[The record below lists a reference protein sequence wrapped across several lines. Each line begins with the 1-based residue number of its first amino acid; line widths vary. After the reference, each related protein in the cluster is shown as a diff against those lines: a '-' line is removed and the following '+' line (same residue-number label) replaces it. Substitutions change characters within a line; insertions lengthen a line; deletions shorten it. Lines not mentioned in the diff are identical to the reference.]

1 MTSNESN
8 LNNAPMNN
16 QPDAADASVHANLSR
31 LMPTMEIPGAVSEEQ
46 LDRWTAPAAIPIAS
60 RPVVRSRFKRLVP
73 LASAAA
79 LALAAGAAMI
89 WHSSASTVQAA
100 TILRSLRENTFSG
113 LRVVVSNMK
122 AEGIEVNLEARMHFD
137 REMTAVELFNLEGNH
152 AQPQLSSMYAL
163 ATVKGD
169 ATSQAPGLDATAE
182 VAFSPEADWVYT
194 KINQMPEIAELRGN
208 PMANFV
214 TAAAQRGVLLD
225 LGKDSLRQGNTLL
238 GIPALGQ
245 MNDDG
250 DDQFEPG
257 DLPPMIREQI
267 EKDIAKSVVG
277 DDGDPENLTPEQKA
291 EVERRMKAMFEGINE
306 GHTQG
311 AGADAFANARRRGAE
326 LRAGASVE
334 NGTVTIHAGASA
346 PAGGQ
351 LHEEQVMQR
360 MMPLLQG
367 TGGGAAVDQFAQML
381 RGDSSVFS
389 SVTVT
394 NQGNGSYLLVST
406 LAPDAE
412 NHTATIT
419 MSYTENVGLQYVEIT
434 NFSGMPTGAKV
445 RVEMFSGAIPAE
457 MFDRSRVITP
467 QTWVIDQN
475 FLNMFR

>member
-1 MTSNESN
+1 MTSNDSN
-8 LNNAPMNN
+8 LNNAPMNT
-16 QPDAADASVHANLSR
+16 QPDAADAHVHANLSR
-31 LMPTMEIPGAVSEEQ
+31 TLPAMEIPGSVSEEQ
-46 LDRWTAPAAIPIAS
+46 LDRWTAPAAIPLAA

-113 LRVVVSNMK
+113 LRVYVSNMK
-122 AEGIEVNLEARMHFD
+122 AEGIEVNLDARMHFD

-152 AQPQLSSMYAL
+152 AEPKLSSMYAV

-194 KINQMPEIAELRGN
+194 KINQLPEIEELRGN

-214 TAAAQRGVLLD
+214 TVAAQRGVLLD
-225 LGKDSLRQGNTLL
+225 LGRDSLRQGNTLL

-250 DDQFEPG
+250 DDEFEPG
-257 DLPPMIREQI
+257 DLPPTIRQQI
-267 EKDIAKSVVG
+267 ELDIAKGVVG
-277 DDGDPENLTPEQKA
+277 ADGDPANLTAEQKA
-291 EVERRMKAMFEGINE
+291 EVERRMNAMFAGINAGHAE
-306 GHTQG
+306 GPG
-311 AGADAFANARRRGAE
+311 ARVRPGSPTPA
-326 LRAGASVE
+326 AGSLNE
-334 NGTVTIHAGASA
+334 D
-346 PAGGQ
+346 
-351 LHEEQVMQR
+351 QVLQR

-406 LAPDAE
+406 LAPDE
-412 NHTATIT
+412 QNHTATIS

-434 NFSGMPTGAKV
+434 NFSGMPAGAKV

>member
-8 LNNAPMNN
+8 LNDAPMNN

-31 LMPTMEIPGAVSEEQ
+31 VMPTMEIPGAVSEEQ

-60 RPVVRSRFKRLVP
+60 RTVVRSRFKRLLP

-89 WHSSASTVQAA
+89 WHSSTSTVQAA

-113 LRVVVSNMK
+113 LRVLVSNMK
-122 AEGIEVNLEARMHFD
+122 VEGIEVNVDARMHFD
-137 REMTAVELFNLEGNH
+137 REMTAVELFNLDGNH
-152 AQPQLSSMYAL
+152 AEPQLSSMYAL

-169 ATSQAPGLDATAE
+169 ATSQAPGLDASAE
-182 VAFSPEADWVYT
+182 LAFSPEADWVFT
-194 KINQMPEIAELRGN
+194 KINQLPEVAELRGN

-225 LGKDSLRQGNTLL
+225 LGKDSLRRGNPLL
-238 GIPALGQ
+238 GMPALGQ
-245 MNDDG
+245 LNDDG
-250 DDQFEPG
+250 DDEFEPG
-257 DLPPMIREQI
+257 DLPPIVRQQI
-267 EKDIAKSVVG
+267 EKDIARGVVG
-277 DDGDPENLTPEQKA
+277 QGGDLENLTPEQKA
-291 EVERRMKAMFEGINE
+291 EVERRMKAMFTGINE
-306 GHTQG
+306 GHNVEG
-311 AGADAFANARRRGAE
+311 EAFANARRRGAG
-326 LRAGASVE
+326 LRAEGGA
-334 NGTVTIHAGASA
+334 AGAQA
-346 PAGGQ
+346 DQ
-351 LHEEQVMQR
+351 LREDQVMQR

-367 TGGGAAVDQFAQML
+367 TGGGTAVDQFAQML

-406 LAPDAE
+406 LAPDE
-412 NHTATIT
+412 QNHTATMT
-419 MSYTENVGLQYVEIT
+419 MSYTENVGLQYVEIS
-434 NFSGMPTGAKV
+434 NFSGMPAGAKV
-445 RVEMFSGAIPAE
+445 RVEMFSGDIPAE

-467 QTWVIDQN
+467 QVWVIDQN

>member
-8 LNNAPMNN
+8 LNNAPMNS
-16 QPDAADASVHANLSR
+16 QPDAADASVHANLAR
-31 LMPTMEIPGAVSEEQ
+31 VLPTMEIPGAVSEEQ

-163 ATVKGD
+163 VQVKGD

-194 KINQMPEIAELRGN
+194 KINQMPQISELRGN

-225 LGKDSLRQGNTLL
+225 LGKDSLRQGNPLL

-250 DDQFEPG
+250 DDEFEPG

-267 EKDIAKSVVG
+267 EKDIAKGVAG
-277 DDGDPENLTPEQKA
+277 ADGDPENLTPEQRA
-291 EVERRMKAMFEGINE
+291 EVQRRMSKMFQEISA

-311 AGADAFANARRRGAE
+311 AGEDAFTSARRRGAE
-326 LRAGASVE
+326 LRAGGNTNAE
-334 NGTVTIHAGASA
+334 PA
-346 PAGGQ
+346 PAGQ

-406 LAPDAE
+406 IRPNE
-412 NHTATIT
+412 QNHTATIT

-434 NFSGMPTGAKV
+434 NFSGMPTGARV
-445 RVEMFSGAIPAE
+445 RVEMFSGVIPAE